1 MQKYKTLS
9 QFAKAV
15 NDLARKDAAKFD
27 GLFKGV
33 HHDFPERM
41 LEDDFHNG
49 LTPREVLNRIDREA
63 EEENHAE
70 ARCS

>member
-1 MQKYKTLS
+1 MNKYKTLS
-9 QFAKAV
+9 QFTKAV
-15 NDLARKDAAKFD
+15 NDLARLDASKLD

-41 LEDDFHNG
+41 LEDDFHSG
-49 LTPREVLNRIDREA
+49 LTPREVLNRIDQEA
-63 EEENHAE
+63 KEENRAE